1 MVLFDLAFIY
11 LFYFMVFGCL
21 ENRGMKEKINIL
33 DLIFDFV
40 VLNFWFQE
48 AKDLDKAKPKKLT
61 SFCVL
66 KLLVSKFYLLDFL
79 TLSSV

>member
-11 LFYFMVFGCL
+11 LFYFMVFDCL

-48 AKDLDKAKPKKLT
+48 AKDLD
-61 SFCVL
+61 
-66 KLLVSKFYLLDFL
+66 
-79 TLSSV
+79 